1 MKLKSS
7 IERVEQRM
15 LKSLLS
21 AVLLSLAM
29 LAVISPAAGSE
40 PDQAAPSGPA
50 ATGPAPA
57 EGAAPADFIDL
68 PAGDLTRL
76 KKDFNDSIGK
86 IRMLLI
92 LSPT

>member
-1 MKLKSS
+1 MKLESS
-7 IERVEQRM
+7 IEQVEQRM
-15 LKSLLS
+15 LKALLPV
-21 AVLLSLAM
+21 ALLSLAL
-29 LAVISPAAGSE
+29 LAVISPAAWSE
-40 PDQAAPSGPA
+40 PNQAAPPGPA

-57 EGAAPADFIDL
+57 EGVAPADFIDL